1 MDKLKRLGTNHTIL
15 SCIKQALSGRIFLLA
30 VSGIVSAFC
39 IGGFATVYAA
49 MEKYKTGLIEYG
61 THYTVLETAI
71 KSDAVCLLLP
81 VFAALPY
88 TAEFLEELESG
99 YIKSYL
105 IRAGRGRYICGKI
118 IAAAI
123 SGGMACMVGIGIY
136 IDLLRLLMLPMEKQ
150 GKMQGAGMVFVL
162 FFCLG
167 MLFSLVGMLFS
178 MITSSRYMAYASP
191 FVFEY
196 ALIIL
201 HERYLKKLYII
212 YPKEW
217 FAPSE
222 ENWAFGTTGTLIYLL
237 LLCILIA
244 VILVPAMERR
254 INEI

>member
-39 IGGFATVYAA
+39 IGGFAAVYAA

-123 SGGMACMVGIGIY
+123 SGGMVCMVGIGIY
-136 IDLLRLLMLPMEKQ
+136 IDLLRLFDASD
-150 GKMQGAGMVFVL
+150 GKAGENAGGRHGVCL
-162 FFCLG
+162 IFF
-167 MLFSLVGMLFS
+167 
-178 MITSSRYMAYASP
+178 A
-191 FVFEY
+191 
-196 ALIIL
+196 
-201 HERYLKKLYII
+201 
-212 YPKEW
+212 
-217 FAPSE
+217 
-222 ENWAFGTTGTLIYLL
+222 
-237 LLCILIA
+237 
-244 VILVPAMERR
+244 
-254 INEI
+254 

>member
-1 MDKLKRLGTNHTIL
+1 M
-15 SCIKQALSGRIFLLA
+15 A

-105 IRAGRGRYICGKI
+105 IRAGRERYICGKI

-150 GKMQGAGMVFVL
+150 GKIQGAGMVFVL

-222 ENWAFGTTGTLIYLL
+222 ENWAFGITGTLIYLL

>member
-1 MDKLKRLGTNHTIL
+1 MDKLKQFRTNHTIL
-15 SCIKQALSGRIFLLA
+15 SCIKQSLTGGTFLWAVLGILA
-30 VSGIVSAFC
+30 AFC
-39 IGGFATVYAA
+39 IGGYAAVYAA
-49 MEKYKTGLIEYG
+49 VEKYKTGLIEYG
-61 THYTVLETAI
+61 THYTVLETAV
-71 KSDAVCLLLP
+71 KSDAVCLLMP

-105 IRAGRGRYICGKI
+105 PRAGRGRYICGKI
-118 IAAAI
+118 IADAI
-123 SGGMACMVGIGIY
+123 SAGMACVAGIGIY
-136 IDLLRLLMLPMEKQ
+136 INLLRLLMLPMEKQ
-150 GKMQGAGMVFVL
+150 GKMQGAGMVYVL
-162 FFCLG
+162 FFCIG

-178 MITSSRYMAYASP
+178 IITSSRYMAYASP

-222 ENWAFGTTGTLIYLL
+222 ENWVFGRTGTEIYLL
-237 LLCILIA
+237 LLCILIV
-244 VILVPAMERR
+244 VILVPIMERR

>member
-1 MDKLKRLGTNHTIL
+1 
-15 SCIKQALSGRIFLLA
+15 
-30 VSGIVSAFC
+30 
-39 IGGFATVYAA
+39 
-49 MEKYKTGLIEYG
+49 
-61 THYTVLETAI
+61 
-71 KSDAVCLLLP
+71 
-81 VFAALPY
+81 
-88 TAEFLEELESG
+88 
-99 YIKSYL
+99 
-105 IRAGRGRYICGKI
+105 
-118 IAAAI
+118 
-123 SGGMACMVGIGIY
+123 MVGIGIY

-196 ALIIL
+196 ALIIF